1 MTSYALRQLVEES
14 AVPLLTERIN
24 SLQTTVHNL
33 QSMMFKLE
41 RDFQG
46 YIKVTQDL
54 AEEMQKHL
62 AIRSA
67 HLAYT
72 NASGKQRYHRDFQ
85 SVKNR
90 WLTWRRMIVDEG
102 MPTTEVAKQFG
113 VSHEAIK
120 HAMKQK
126 FMAKPTTNSLALNA
140 KRKTV
145 GRLGGG

>member
-1 MTSYALRQLVEES
+1 MTSPALRQLVEES

-62 AIRSA
+62 SIRSA

-90 WLTWRRMIVDEG
+90 WLTWKRMILEEG
-102 MPTTEVAKQFG
+102 LPTLEVAKQFG

-120 HAMKQK
+120 HAMKHN
-126 FMAKPTTNSLALNA
+126 FVAKPNTNSLSP
-140 KRKTV
+140 KI
-145 GRLGGG
+145 GRAHV

>member
-1 MTSYALRQLVEES
+1 MNSPALRQLVEES

-62 AIRSA
+62 SIRSA

-90 WLTWRRMIVDEG
+90 WLTWKQMVVDKG
-102 MPTTEVAKQFG
+102 LPTLEVAKQFG
-113 VSHEAIK
+113 VSHEAVK
-120 HAMKQK
+120 HAQK
-126 FMAKPTTNSLALNA
+126 NKFVAKPTTNSLAA
-140 KRKTV
+140 CKKKSV